1 MIGAADA
8 DESDDAEDADADIE
22 AAIVTPSTGSST
34 HVEPSSLIWSFFRA
48 FNHNRH
54 HWGSSPIKH
63 GVTCDLPNL
72 PNSKIFGSEET

>member
-34 HVEPSSLIWSFFRA
+34 HVEPSSLRWSFFRV

-54 HWGSSPIKH
+54 HWDPLQSNMEHPCLNRFQCH
-63 GVTCDLPNL
+63 G
-72 PNSKIFGSEET
+72 